1 MSRILIKT
9 LLHNKKENKF
19 YSNEVI
25 GIKTDKIKFITEQVM
40 NILSINENIVTL
52 KRKCDEYEIEM
63 IFDKDNISEGKYFV
77 KTLGYFNLKV
87 KTKELIIRDDSI
99 EIDYIMSLE
108 DVQTEFSY
116 KLDWRTYDK

>member
-1 MSRILIKT
+1 MSKISIET

-19 YSNEVI
+19 YSDEVI
-25 GIKTDKIKFITEQVM
+25 GIKTDKIKFITEEVM
-40 NILSINENIVTL
+40 NIISINDNTVTL

-63 IFDKDNISEGKYFV
+63 TFDKNTITEGRYFV

-87 KTKELIIRDDSI
+87 KTKELKINEDSI
-99 EIDYIMSLE
+99 EIDYVMSLE

-116 KLDWRTYDK
+116 KLDWRNYDK

>member
-1 MSRILIKT
+1 MSKILIKT

-25 GIKTDKIKFITEQVM
+25 GIKTDKIKFITEEVM

-52 KRKCDEYEIEM
+52 KRKCDEYEIDM
-63 IFDKDNISEGKYFV
+63 TFDRNNICEGKYYV

-87 KTKELIIRDDSI
+87 KTKELSIKDDSI

-116 KLDWRTYDK
+116 KLDWRNYDK